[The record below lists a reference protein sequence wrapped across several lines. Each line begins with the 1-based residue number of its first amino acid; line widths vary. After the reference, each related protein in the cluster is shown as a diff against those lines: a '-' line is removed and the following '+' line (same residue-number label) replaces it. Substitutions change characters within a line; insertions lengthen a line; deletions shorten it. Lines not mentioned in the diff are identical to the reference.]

1 MIRWTDET
9 MQLTSESDE
18 EMVARLTAALDWGLS
33 TVEITDLELD
43 RRAPAIDRTDSALR
57 GTAEDLFRMG
67 FRLDEED
74 SDLDE
79 GRYWAHQGLTGTAD
93 AYDSESLDG
102 RKFLIISSHVNVDKG
117 WSDDLSDDE
126 RKLSEDRSR
135 LTIIDVTPSS
145 SEYRYAHVLLV
156 DVDDEGQPTPLKSHV
171 GGLAWRGNVLYIAS
185 GTNFFEFNLGYLFDL
200 HQVRGSPKEIDLG
213 ALARVAASGIAPVTN
228 TPDTLPKEWGNIV
241 RKPGGRYWAFGY
253 RYALVVQ
260 RKFTWK
266 NPAGFANHF
275 ATVGIAR
282 EGSKRW
288 LVTAPWIN
296 ESSELDECLLG
307 WWRLN
312 EYGYLADRTGT
323 VSAERVAK
331 AETLNIQGICADEG
345 IVWLCTSRGEGD
357 HTLATFKVMAEGTV
371 VGSIFDWTFDWAKY
385 GEGLTYA
392 PSSDH
397 LWNVTEYPKGSR
409 IIFCIDRS
417 MTRGDLAD

>member
-57 GTAEDLFRMG
+57 GTAEDVFRMG

-135 LTIIDVTPSS
+135 PTIIDVTTSS

-185 GTNFFEFNLGYLFDL
+185 GD
-200 HQVRGSPKEIDLG
+200 Q
-213 ALARVAASGIAPVTN
+213 
-228 TPDTLPKEWGNIV
+228 
-241 RKPGGRYWAFGY
+241 
-253 RYALVVQ
+253 
-260 RKFTWK
+260 
-266 NPAGFANHF
+266 
-275 ATVGIAR
+275 
-282 EGSKRW
+282 
-288 LVTAPWIN
+288 
-296 ESSELDECLLG
+296 LL
-307 WWRLN
+307 
-312 EYGYLADRTGT
+312 
-323 VSAERVAK
+323 
-331 AETLNIQGICADEG
+331 
-345 IVWLCTSRGEGD
+345 
-357 HTLATFKVMAEGTV
+357 
-371 VGSIFDWTFDWAKY
+371 
-385 GEGLTYA
+385 
-392 PSSDH
+392 
-397 LWNVTEYPKGSR
+397 
-409 IIFCIDRS
+409 
-417 MTRGDLAD
+417 